1 MLLIA
6 GIVHLQQEL
15 VIGSSVNHQNHLH
28 SHCSRVYTVAEEIKL
43 VEHF

>member
-15 VIGSSVNHQNHLH
+15 VIGLSVNHQNHLH
-28 SHCSRVYTVAEEIKL
+28 STVHVCTPWRKKSNL
-43 VEHF
+43 LNTS